1 MFIRSI
7 AIFFPLAL
15 SPALLASVGLMG
27 GAGVLLQTA
36 HDLLDAWCCH
46 KACGTST
53 ERHQVKAATMDAT
66 IMWMRVPHAGGKPM
80 ADSLVKSKSA
90 NLKQS
95 S

>member
-1 MFIRSI
+1 MYGK
-7 AIFFPLAL
+7 PLWL
-15 SPALLASVGLMG
+15 RK
-27 GAGVLLQTA
+27 GVLQLIYDDDNNH
-36 HDLLDAWCCH
+36 HDNNH

-53 ERHQVKAATMDAT
+53 DRHQVKAATMDAT

>member
-1 MFIRSI
+1 MFVRS
-7 AIFFPLAL
+7 IFFPLAL

-53 ERHQVKAATMDAT
+53 DRHQVKAATMDAT